1 MATKKASARKA
12 STRTRRAA
20 GGDAGPLP
28 RVVYAQASPRSV
40 GGVSLFDASLVTA
53 DTVDAFTSDAAVIR
67 AAVDRLN
74 QAGFQVLQ
82 VSPTTINIA
91 GPPALYQ
98 RAFRTRLQTV
108 EREVIKPG
116 ARRDTA
122 TFVDSPDTT
131 APGLIDTSGTP
142 FADVL
147 EGVAIEEPVYWMAD
161 AHAPNPAYW
170 YLDVPGDVSL
180 ALNADAAHRAGVTG
194 AGVDVMMVDS
204 GWFEHPYFIRRGYRY
219 APVALG
225 PSATDPTEDANGHG
239 TAESAN
245 VFAVAPDVNF
255 RMVKVNFVNS
265 TGAFN
270 TAVSLAP
277 DVISC
282 SWGSD
287 VCSGPLSAANLA
299 LAAAI
304 AAAVAAGIVVVVSAG
319 NGHAGF
325 PGQHPD
331 VISAG
336 GVFRHP
342 DGTLEASNYASGFAS
357 SVYPGR
363 NCPDVSGLVG
373 MRPRAAYIMLPLP
386 PGCAIDVGLAGGTH
400 PAGDETTGNDGW
412 AAISGTS
419 AAAPQIAG
427 ACALVKQACPRLTP
441 ADVRAVLQETAVDV
455 SGGSANAV
463 CGLSQPAA
471 TGPDLATGH
480 GLVDAHKA
488 VLAAKIRCLPVVEP
502 TPPAGPESP
511 GVAPAPGLT
520 GRDIAALERL
530 LERSRGLGL

>member
-1 MATKKASARKA
+1 
-12 STRTRRAA
+12 
-20 GGDAGPLP
+20 
-28 RVVYAQASPRSV
+28 
-40 GGVSLFDASLVTA
+40 
-53 DTVDAFTSDAAVIR
+53 
-67 AAVDRLN
+67 
-74 QAGFQVLQ
+74 
-82 VSPTTINIA
+82 
-91 GPPALYQ
+91 
-98 RAFRTRLQTV
+98 
-108 EREVIKPG
+108 
-116 ARRDTA
+116 
-122 TFVDSPDTT
+122 
-131 APGLIDTSGTP
+131 
-142 FADVL
+142 
-147 EGVAIEEPVYWMAD
+147 
-161 AHAPNPAYW
+161 
-170 YLDVPGDVSL
+170 
-180 ALNADAAHRAGVTG
+180 
-194 AGVDVMMVDS
+194 
-204 GWFEHPYFIRRGYRY
+204 
-219 APVALG
+219 
-225 PSATDPTEDANGHG
+225 
-239 TAESAN
+239 
-245 VFAVAPDVNF
+245 
-255 RMVKVNFVNS
+255 
-265 TGAFN
+265 
-270 TAVSLAP
+270 
-277 DVISC
+277 
-282 SWGSD
+282 
-287 VCSGPLSAANLA
+287 
-299 LAAAI
+299 
-304 AAAVAAGIVVVVSAG
+304 
-319 NGHAGF
+319 
-325 PGQHPD
+325 

-441 ADVRAVLQETAVDV
+441 AEVRAVLQETAVDV

-530 LERSRGLGL
+530 LARSRGLGL